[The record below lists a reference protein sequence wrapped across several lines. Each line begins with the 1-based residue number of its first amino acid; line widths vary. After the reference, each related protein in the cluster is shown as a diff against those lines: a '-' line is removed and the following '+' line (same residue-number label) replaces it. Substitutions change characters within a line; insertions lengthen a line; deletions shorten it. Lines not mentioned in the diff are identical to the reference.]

1 MSACEINDSANMK
14 ALDKQ
19 WETGV
24 DMTRATIAEVAEL
37 SGVSQATV
45 SRALRGAGKVAPK
58 TRAKVE
64 AAADRLG
71 FTLSKSASSL
81 ASGKTMRVVLLFS
94 GNAAPCCTL
103 YFSTRQACNQP

>member
-24 DMTRATIAEVAEL
+24 DMARATIAEVAEL
-37 SGVSQATV
+37 AGVSQATV

-94 GNAAPCCTL
+94 G
-103 YFSTRQACNQP
+103 